1 MNNTFEIKRFGN
13 YLMHDI
19 RAAIASCGLP
29 LVIIGAMPVF
39 QYFIPEA
46 FSLLFTGHAMDMGDW
61 GKIPAYLS
69 AIVFA
74 GIFFPAKHYG
84 SLTDKRQG
92 SDWLM
97 LPASTF
103 EKWFSML
110 LLTCVIVPVALL
122 AELIVTDGLMSLIF
136 SGTYGATA
144 ISAITA
150 KIPAFWSEFSTDAGK
165 LFISWPVAVWLSW
178 CETVLFFAFG
188 AMIFEKAKVVK
199 TFLLAFGLGM
209 VITAITAIL
218 MKIFGINGMH
228 IDTSDFTEEGI
239 IRTMNWIVFAVYF
252 VWFAAQDAVL
262 YIRMKT
268 LKH

>member
-13 YLMHDI
+13 YLLHDI
-19 RAAIASCGLP
+19 RTAVADSGLA
-29 LVIIGAMPVF
+29 LVIIGAMPIF
-39 QYFIPEA
+39 QYFIPQA
-46 FSLLFTGHAMDMGDW
+46 FSLIFSGHAMEMGAW

-69 AIVFA
+69 ALVFA
-74 GIFFPAKHYG
+74 GIFFPTKHYG
-84 SLTDKRQG
+84 GLTEKRQG

-97 LPASTF
+97 LPASTL

-110 LLTCVIVPVALL
+110 LLTCVIVPAVLL
-122 AELIVTDGLMSLIF
+122 AELIATDGLMSLIF
-136 SGTYGATA
+136 GGTYGATA
-144 ISAITA
+144 ISSIVA
-150 KIPAFWSEFSTDAGK
+150 KIPQFWGEFSTDAGK

-178 CETVLFFAFG
+178 CEGVLFFAFG
-188 AMIFEKAKVVK
+188 AMIFKKSKVVK
-199 TFLLAFGLGM
+199 TFLLAFVLGM
-209 VITAITAIL
+209 VITAITAGV
-218 MKIFGINGMH
+218 MKMIGMNGMH

-239 IRTMNWIVFAVYF
+239 IRAVNWIVFAVYF